1 MRSEYHK
8 YIFDFKCGSQ
18 ELWQNAI
25 EISAKVGI
33 NNVMNAIMGPWCDTI
48 MYEVTKKASSMK
60 PHVINKKILGS
71 MASTNPNHPVSLPK
85 MPFLAFSSAFHFPMC
100 IMMLFDTIGANLV
113 CP

>member
-1 MRSEYHK
+1 MKSQKRF
-8 YIFDFKCGSQ
+8 FD
-18 ELWQNAI
+18 ETAYN
-25 EISAKVGI
+25 
-33 NNVMNAIMGPWCDTI
+33 
-48 MYEVTKKASSMK
+48 
-60 PHVINKKILGS
+60 NKKILGS

>member
-33 NNVMNAIMGPWCDTI
+33 NNVMNAIMGQWCDTI
-48 MYEVTKKASSMK
+48 MYEVTKK
-60 PHVINKKILGS
+60 VIR
-71 MASTNPNHPVSLPK
+71 
-85 MPFLAFSSAFHFPMC
+85 
-100 IMMLFDTIGANLV
+100 
-113 CP
+113 